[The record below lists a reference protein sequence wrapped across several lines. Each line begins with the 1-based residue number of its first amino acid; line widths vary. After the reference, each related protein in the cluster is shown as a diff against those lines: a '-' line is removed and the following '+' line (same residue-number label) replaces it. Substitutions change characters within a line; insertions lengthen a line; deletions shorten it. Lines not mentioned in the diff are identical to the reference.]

1 MTENNNSFV
10 FYRSFYDAMKL
21 LDNDDKS
28 DFINLICELAFNG
41 VEPDFN
47 NTSYSDLVKVAYTIT
62 AEQIKASIKHKINGA
77 RGGTQKG
84 INNKNSGLNSGVN
97 TPLNTNVNVNVK
109 DNVNVKE
116 NVNVNDSDIHTFLEI
131 NNLKDYFINHGYK
144 FVNRV
149 LENIKEKGSN
159 FDDPEKAFKS
169 RLDYINAKYKD
180 LSLSEKQGLFY
191 SSLSWETIPEIEE
204 PKEEKKPKK
213 PNLDFYKTAPKICD
227 RCGSK
232 IEKWA
237 GVPKTVICNNCR
249 TFWEYDEG
257 GANVWKCSR
266 GA

>member
-1 MTENNNSFV
+1 MAEFNNSFV

-41 VEPDFN
+41 VEPDFK
-47 NTSYSDLVKVAYTIT
+47 NTGYSDLVKVAYTIT

-97 TPLNTNVNVNVK
+97 SPLNTNVNVNEKV
-109 DNVNVKE
+109 NVNVKE
-116 NVNVNDSDIHTFLEI
+116 NDNVNGIHTFLEK
-131 NNLKDYFINHGYK
+131 NNLKDFFINYGYK
-144 FVNRV
+144 FVNRTLDKIAEV
-149 LENIKEKGSN
+149 GYK
-159 FDDPEKAFKS
+159 FDDPQKEFIK
-169 RLDYINAKYKD
+169 RLEYINKKYKD
-180 LSLSEKQGLFY
+180 KTQTEKQGLFY
-191 SSLSWETIPEIEE
+191 SSLSWETIPEAEE
-204 PKEEKKPKK
+204 TKEKKPKK
-213 PNLDFYKTAPKICD
+213 INLDFYKTAPKICD

-232 IEKWA
+232 IEVWA

-249 TFWEYDEG
+249 TFWEFDEG

-266 GA
+266 GE